1 MLRIFILIILF
12 FTFSSISHGKVFDKK
27 KCEEILKKCEE
38 ILKKYDVSYQSW
50 NNILNRYLKERENL
64 KDKDKKEINRMQN
77 IFGNAM
83 RVHEVRMNTF
93 ANSYEAFC
101 K

>member
-1 MLRIFILIILF
+1 M
-12 FTFSSISHGKVFDKK
+12 SHGKVFEKK
-27 KCEEILKKCEE
+27 KCEEILQ
-38 ILKKYDVSYQSW
+38 KYDVSYQSW

-64 KDKDKKEINRMQN
+64 KDKDKNEINRMQN

>member
-1 MLRIFILIILF
+1 MLRIFILFILF
-12 FTFSSISHGKVFDKK
+12 FTFSSMSYGKVFDK
-27 KCEEILKKCEE
+27 KKCEE

-77 IFGNAM
+77 IFGTAM

>member
-1 MLRIFILIILF
+1 MLRIFILFILF
-12 FTFSSISHGKVFDKK
+12 FTFSSMSHGKVFDKK
-27 KCEEILKKCEE
+27 KCEEILKK
-38 ILKKYDVSYQSW
+38 YDVSYHSW

-64 KDKDKKEINRMQN
+64 KDKDKEEINRMQN

>member
-1 MLRIFILIILF
+1 MECFVTGATGYVGNFLI
-12 FTFSSISHGKVFDKK
+12 
-27 KCEEILKKCEE
+27 EE
-38 ILKKYDVSYQSW
+38 
-50 NNILNRYLKERENL
+50 LKEKGHKVTILVRSL

>member
-1 MLRIFILIILF
+1 MLRIFILVILF
-12 FTFSSISHGKVFDKK
+12 FTFSSMSHGKVFDEK
-27 KCEEILKKCEE
+27 KCEEI
-38 ILKKYDVSYQSW
+38 IKKYDVSYYLW
-50 NNILNRYLKERENL
+50 NNFVNRLNKEKEKL
-64 KDKDKKEINRMQN
+64 KDKDKKEIIKLQN

-83 RVHEVRMNTF
+83 RVHEIRMSTF

>member
-1 MLRIFILIILF
+1 MLRIFILVGVF
-12 FTFSSISHGKVFDKK
+12 FTFSSMSYSKVFDKK
-27 KCEEILKKCEE
+27 KCEEILKK
-38 ILKKYDVSYQSW
+38 YDVSYYAW
-50 NNILNRYLKERENL
+50 NNIVNRLIKEKEKL
-64 KDKDKKEINRMQN
+64 KDKDKKEINKLQN

-83 RVHEVRMNTF
+83 RVHEIRMSAF